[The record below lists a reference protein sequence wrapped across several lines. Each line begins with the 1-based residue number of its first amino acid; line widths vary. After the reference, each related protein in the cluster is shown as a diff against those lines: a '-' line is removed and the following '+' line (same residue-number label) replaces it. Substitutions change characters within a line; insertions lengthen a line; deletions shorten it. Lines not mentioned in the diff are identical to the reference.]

1 MPFPLRSTVS
11 NAIYKPLRQSKKLK
25 GNPMDIMTQII
36 IAADQA
42 NFDRLRMSLL
52 SAYKALVDAPTLPNK
67 LTYWEV
73 RNNYEALSQIAPS
86 GE

>member
-1 MPFPLRSTVS
+1 
-11 NAIYKPLRQSKKLK
+11 
-25 GNPMDIMTQII
+25 MDIMTQII